1 MSSLRFHILPSFA
14 SIGFIV
20 AAWVTLSLPIA
31 AVFLIDRQFIV
42 SDYLKFLLHALGV
55 ASAITIVLIF
65 PMARLMERILL
76 GGSRVALAVPL
87 IPVLV
92 AGACVLVRVVV
103 TREFFDTVFGWAGV
117 LLGLAMVLAFYWV
130 VFLIELAVFR
140 RLRRR
145 EAPEL
150 AVD

>member
-1 MSSLRFHILPSFA
+1 MRSLRFHILPSFA
-14 SIGFIV
+14 AIGFIV

-31 AVFLIDRQFIV
+31 AVFLIDRQFVV
-42 SDYLKFLLHALGV
+42 SDYMKFLLHALGV

-65 PMARLMERILL
+65 PMARLMEAILL

-92 AGACVLVRVVV
+92 AGACVLWRVLV
-103 TREFFDTVFGWAGV
+103 TREVFDTVFGWAGV

-130 VFLIELAVFR
+130 VFLIELAVVR

-145 EAPEL
+145 GAQEL
-150 AVD
+150 TSD